1 MASSA
6 RITRSA
12 RRSWLDIRFLI
23 GVILIVASI
32 IGVWFVV
39 MSARE
44 TTPVLAAAHALVP
57 GQAVTASDVVEIE
70 AHLGDASGSY
80 LVPDDLAGG
89 IVSTRVVAEGEIVPA
104 SAITGSDDAA
114 QTTVVVRSA
123 LGVPADIEPGA
134 QVELWAAPVVGP
146 QEFGEPIVIA
156 AAAIVADVRED
167 EGVVTGTGATLELT
181 VPREVVSQVL
191 QHVAAGSALSAVPA
205 PVPREMD
212 EQAAQVPAPEDTA
225 GPEDATDSEAEE
237 G

>member
-6 RITRSA
+6 RITRTA
-12 RRSWLDIRFLI
+12 GRSWLDIRFLI
-23 GVILIVASI
+23 GVILIAASI

-39 MSARE
+39 TSARE

-70 AHLGDASGSY
+70 AHLGAASGDY
-80 LVPDDLAGG
+80 LVPDDLESG

-104 SAITGSDDAA
+104 SAITGADDAA

-134 QVELWAAPVVGP
+134 QVELWAAPAVGP
-146 QEFGEPIVIA
+146 QEFGEPIVVA

-167 EGVVTGTGATLELT
+167 EGVVTGTGSTLELT
-181 VPREVVSQVL
+181 VPREVVSTVL

-205 PVPREMD
+205 PVPREISEQTNETASPD
-212 EQAAQVPAPEDTA
+212 ETSAPDDA
-225 GPEDATDSEAEE
+225 GSEAAGE